1 MTSVLD
7 YHEGATLLHR
17 ANPITKVAFAVCV
30 CVATLLA
37 GGYPMLV
44 GIIVLLVLVGGYA
57 GIASDTLRLLGA
69 FAGLGTLMLVVQT
82 ALVRQGTVL
91 FLWVTDRG
99 LDMGAH
105 VALRLVAFALPLVMM
120 LMVTRLTDLANAAV
134 EVLHVPYRYAFTIT
148 TALRFVPIFS
158 EQMGQIM
165 EAQTA
170 RGVAFD
176 SPNPLRRLR
185 LMLPLIAP
193 LLISS
198 VAKADD
204 TALAAEERGFYL
216 RSRTSS
222 SRRYPFGMPDVL
234 VASAAVAIVTL
245 GALF

>member
-1 MTSVLD
+1 MASVLD
-7 YHEGATLLHR
+7 YHEGTTLLHR
-17 ANPITKVAFAVCV
+17 ANPITKVAFAICV
-30 CVATLLA
+30 CVATFLA
-37 GGYPMLV
+37 NSYLMLA
-44 GIIVLLVLVGGYA
+44 GIIVLLVLVGAYA
-57 GIASDTLRLLGA
+57 GIASGTLRLLGA
-69 FAGLGTLMLVVQT
+69 FAGLGVLMLVVQT
-82 ALVRQGTVL
+82 AIVRQGSPL

-134 EVLHVPYRYAFTIT
+134 EILHVPYRYAFTIT

-170 RGVAFD
+170 RGVEFD
-176 SPNPLRRLR
+176 SPNPLRRIR

-216 RSRTSS
+216 RSRASS
-222 SRRYPFGMPDVL
+222 SRRYPFGGADALLAL
-234 VASAAVAIVTL
+234 VGVAIVTL
-245 GALF
+245 GVLF